1 MGSTET
7 WMLDGKGE
15 VMEITNASVAMTLK
29 KPARMQTKL
38 RPCRNNIVPEIKNI
52 EF

>member
-1 MGSTET
+1 MGSSET

-15 VMEITNASVAMTLK
+15 VMEITNASVAMNLK

-38 RPCRNNIVPEIKNI
+38 RPCRNNIVPEIK
-52 EF
+52 

>member
-7 WMLDGKGE
+7 WMLDWNSE

-38 RPCRNNIVPEIKNI
+38 RPCRNNIVPEIK
-52 EF
+52 